1 VRTSGQLQT
10 PVILHRGTE
19 PRYPLTRRLG
29 GQDGKANSTPIV
41 RMLDVTKLN
50 RFQIQESFHLQNV
63 RTISAFSGKRKT
75 LNNAVYQNF
84 RLNVQFTIYR
94 NNLLNKLI
102 ILQLT
107 TLIVFAT
114 RDIVSAELLQKPNH
128 GSAVKKALNIYV
140 Q

>member
-1 VRTSGQLQT
+1 
-10 PVILHRGTE
+10 
-19 PRYPLTRRLG
+19 
-29 GQDGKANSTPIV
+29 
-41 RMLDVTKLN
+41 M
-50 RFQIQESFHLQNV
+50 QNI
-63 RTISAFSGKRKT
+63 RAIS
-75 LNNAVYQNF
+75 AVYQNF
-84 RLNVQFTIYR
+84 RLNVQFTVYS

-107 TLIVFAT
+107 TLIVFET